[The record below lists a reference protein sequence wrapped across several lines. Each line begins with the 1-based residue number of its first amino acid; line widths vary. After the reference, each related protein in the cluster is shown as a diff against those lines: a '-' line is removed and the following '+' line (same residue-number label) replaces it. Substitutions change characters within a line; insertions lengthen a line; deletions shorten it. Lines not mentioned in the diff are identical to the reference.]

1 MQVEVG
7 GKIVELPDD
16 YDPRTANDE
25 YMCDKH
31 RAYFKVILQ
40 KWLEETQKKLN
51 AEIQVEDIDR
61 RSNDEIDA
69 MSIEVDTL
77 KKKKKKDRLRKLAI
91 KIEENIHKIDMDTY
105 GYCEESGNEIGINRL
120 IMRPICRYC
129 VEIQE
134 KKEREEAESEYIDY
148 NQDEKPSKEDN
159 DDWYFFTIL
168 INLSFV
174 IALILQKD
182 KKQFC
187 NNWIFLN
194 YIKLYERIKYI
205 LQLC

>member
-31 RAYFKVILQ
+31 RAYFKVVLQ

-61 RSNDEIDA
+61 RSNDESDA

-77 KKKKKKDRLRKLAI
+77 QELRKKDRLRKLAI
-91 KIEENIHKIDMDTY
+91 KIEENINKIDLDTY

-134 KKEREEAESEYIDY
+134 KKEREEAENEYIDY

-159 DDWYFFTIL
+159 DD
-168 INLSFV
+168 
-174 IALILQKD
+174 
-182 KKQFC
+182 
-187 NNWIFLN
+187 
-194 YIKLYERIKYI
+194 
-205 LQLC
+205 